1 MKKSILTLA
10 VVFLSYVLKAQ
21 SKELQTLG
29 NYMAGRYSSE
39 EQHKTDSANYYSIKL
54 QIIPIWKHRNDGI
67 WFYVEQAIAGSE
79 TKPYRQRVYHVTQRE
94 NNIYESA
101 VFTFESPLRFANNS
115 GLFEQTLT
123 PDSLKL
129 REGCPVLL
137 KKTKNGG
144 FEGGT
149 EGKKCSSE
157 RQGAAYATAKV
168 TLSEKELRSWDRG
181 FNEKDEQVWGATKGG
196 YVFIKIK

>member
-1 MKKSILTLA
+1 MKKSILTLTI
-10 VVFLSYVLKAQ
+10 VFLTYVLNAQ

-29 NYMAGRYSSE
+29 NYMSGKYSSE
-39 EQHKTDSANYYSIKL
+39 EQHRTDSVNYYHIKL

-79 TKPYRQRVYHVTQRE
+79 TKPYRQRVYHVTEKE

-101 VFTFESPLRFANNS
+101 VFTFASPLRFANNS

-129 REGCPVLL
+129 REGCPVFL
-137 KKTKNGG
+137 KKTKNGS